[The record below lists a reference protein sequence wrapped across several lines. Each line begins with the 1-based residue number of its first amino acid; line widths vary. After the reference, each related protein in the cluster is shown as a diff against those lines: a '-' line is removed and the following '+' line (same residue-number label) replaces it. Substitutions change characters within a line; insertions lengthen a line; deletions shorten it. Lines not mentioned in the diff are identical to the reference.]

1 VGVDIAPPCIP
12 AGIFLKPLSPR
23 PDNRVEGKML
33 VSPEE
38 LNSVKLVLTTVV
50 CSAVSSACPKV
61 GKGALILDQY
71 SMFIDLSLK
80 RIPLAERNDTDF

>member
-61 GKGALILDQY
+61 ALILDQY

-80 RIPLAERNDTDF
+80 RIPLAERNDNDF